1 MKNALE
7 MKLNGEASAPLAA
20 IVRRAFRGTMGRA
33 AGPELAR
40 VNPMTGS
47 DLKTRALA
55 VVTHAPALAIAA
67 LVALSMGSSAE
78 AQEKTVAARIQ
89 DTKAAERINYAS
101 TVRATGQQ
109 MALAICLAK
118 AGVNPE
124 ANNAVVTDSAD
135 LLTKLVAALEMG
147 DASMGLDKEDHEPVI
162 SAVRGLNSQWTRFD
176 EQVKKLLA
184 GDDADNAYDY
194 ISRQNINMSYAS
206 RAFLVRAMQ
215 FYVVAPEL
223 LQSYAYT
230 LDISARQRALLMQM
244 AKESCGLATGNTVM
258 GNVNRLQNASRLF
271 DLSLSALK
279 NGLEAAGVITP
290 PTPEIEAA
298 LAAITTDWDALKP
311 EFEKVSGPGA
321 IDVAKA
327 AEIGAMSDALFV
339 KLVALADLYVQA
351 SKFKG

>member
-1 MKNALE
+1 
-7 MKLNGEASAPLAA
+7 
-20 IVRRAFRGTMGRA
+20 
-33 AGPELAR
+33 
-40 VNPMTGS
+40 MTRS
-47 DLKTRALA
+47 VLKTRALA
-55 VVTHAPALAIAA
+55 VAAYAPALVLAA
-67 LVALSMGSSAE
+67 LVAFSAGNSAT
-78 AQEKTVAARIQ
+78 AQEKTVAARVK

-109 MALAICLAK
+109 MALAICLSN
-118 AGVNPE
+118 AGVNAE
-124 ANNAVVTDSAD
+124 ANTKIVTDSVD

-147 DASMGLDKEDHEPVI
+147 DESMGLDKEEHEPVI
-162 SAVRGLNSQWTRFD
+162 SAVRGLNSQWTRFS
-176 EQVKKLLA
+176 EQVQKLNS
-184 GDDADNAYDY
+184 GEDAESAFDY

-230 LDISARQRALLMQM
+230 LDIAARQRALLMQM

-258 GNVNRLQNASRLF
+258 GNVKRLQNSSRLF

-279 NGLEAAGVITP
+279 DGFEAAGVITP

-298 LAAITTDWDALKP
+298 LAEISTDWAALKP
-311 EFEKVSGPGA
+311 EFEKVNKSGA

-327 AEIGAMSDALFV
+327 TEIGAMSEALYA
-339 KLVALADLYVQA
+339 KLVSLADLYIAA